1 MHQPPL
7 RGRPVLAGKK
17 VLLVDPYQP
26 TRDARAGVLRN
37 HDIELDTAESLQA
50 ARRLWRPRFYDWVLL
65 DVRGYLPGEAL
76 GFYEQIRD
84 KSPHEHVVFLV
95 GPPTYLSRTWPD
107 ESSEFASEAQQWG
120 ETVQRFLAAA

>member
-7 RGRPVLAGKK
+7 RGRPALVGKK

-76 GFYEQIRD
+76 GFFEQIRD
-84 KSPHEHVVFLV
+84 KSPHEHVAFFV
-95 GPPTYLSRTWPD
+95 GPPTYLSQTWPD
-107 ESSEFASEAQQWG
+107 QSSAVANEAQQWG
-120 ETVQRFLAAA
+120 ETVKRFLAAA

>member
-26 TRDARAGVLRN
+26 TRDARALVLSN

-84 KSPHEHVVFLV
+84 KSPHERIAFLV
-95 GPPTYLSRTWPD
+95 GPPAYVSFTWPGEVVAED
-107 ESSEFASEAQQWG
+107 ASSGQWR
-120 ETVQRFLAAA
+120 ETVRRFWAAA

>member
-7 RGRPVLAGKK
+7 RGRPVLEGKR

-37 HDIELDTAESLQA
+37 HDIESDTASSLQA
-50 ARRLWRPRFYDWVLL
+50 ARCLWRPRFYDWVLL

-76 GFYEQIRD
+76 VFYEQIRD
-84 KSPHEHVVFLV
+84 KSPREHVAFFV
-95 GPPTYLSRTWPD
+95 GPPTYLSRTYPD
-107 ESSEFASEAQQWG
+107 QSSEVASETQQWG
-120 ETVQRFLAAA
+120 ETVKRFLAAA

>member
-26 TRDARAGVLRN
+26 TRDARAGVLQD
-37 HDIELDTAESLQA
+37 HDIELDTAESLHA
-50 ARRLWRPRFYDWVLL
+50 ARCLWRPKLYDWVLL
-65 DVRGYLPGEAL
+65 DVRRYLPGEAL
-76 GFYEQIRD
+76 AFYEQIRD
-84 KSPHEHVVFLV
+84 INPREHVAFFV

-107 ESSEFASEAQQWG
+107 QSSEVASETQQWA
-120 ETVQRFLAAA
+120 ETVQRFLVAA

>member
-1 MHQPPL
+1 MHQAPL

-37 HDIELDTAESLQA
+37 HDIELDIAESLHA

-65 DVRGYLPGEAL
+65 DVRAYLPGEAL

-84 KSPHEHVVFLV
+84 KSPHERVAFFV

-107 ESSEFASEAQQWG
+107 ESSEFASGAQQWG
-120 ETVQRFLAAA
+120 ETVKSLLAAA

>member
-84 KSPHEHVVFLV
+84 KSPYEHVVFLV

-107 ESSEFASEAQQWG
+107 ESSEFASDAQQWG